1 MKSRDKETTKTKL
14 IDAVGE
20 ILREHGFQGIGI
32 NAIAKKAGVDKVL
45 IYRYF
50 ENLDGLLKEYVAQ
63 EDYFTNLQINIGEA
77 PDIRTLNDALEVGKK
92 VFGGQIR
99 QALGN
104 IEEQEILLWELSHKN
119 HVTETLAQAREKQ
132 GTELMWKMSE
142 AVDFTKLDLPAMAAV
157 ITGGIN
163 YLVLR
168 SRTVD
173 VYNGVDLASKK
184 GWERIEK
191 SIAAMLDA
199 FKQENDE

>member
-1 MKSRDKETTKTKL
+1 MKNRDKETTKQKL

-20 ILREHGFQGIGI
+20 ILREQGFQGIGI
-32 NAIAKKAGVDKVL
+32 NAVAKKAGVDKVL

-50 ENLDGLLKEYVAQ
+50 ESLDGLLKEYVSQ
-63 EDYFTNLQINIGEA
+63 EDYFTNLQINIGEE
-77 PDIRTLNDALEVGKK
+77 PMIRTLNDALEVGKK
-92 VFGGQIR
+92 VFSGQIR

-132 GTELMWKMSE
+132 GTELMLKMSQV
-142 AVDFTKLDLPAMAAV
+142 VDFTKMDLPAMAAV

-173 VYNGVDLASKK
+173 VYNGVDLRSKQ

-191 SIAAMLDA
+191 AIDAILDV
-199 FKQENDE
+199 FKQENES